1 MRLETFRAR
10 DLSAVARSAE
20 ALFGDDAV
28 VLQTRTVR
36 DGNEQS
42 VEVVAASAA
51 DVEAFRRQLTPTH
64 LPLPSERRTGRPYLI
79 ALVGPT
85 GAGKTTTV
93 AKLAANV
100 HGFGTWNVGLLTLD
114 TFRVAGLE
122 QIATYAEITGCA
134 LEVAYDT
141 TDAATALA
149 TLGSLDVVIVD
160 TPGRSPKAGA
170 RDEAWWPILRALR
183 PDEIHLVLPA
193 GIRADVAAATMAS
206 HAALRPTHLLLS
218 KLDDVPGDAGIADLA
233 ALLALPTRWLT
244 DGLDVPADLKPAPQ
258 RILASLGLVAGQ
270 VAA

>member
-10 DLSAVARSAE
+10 DLSSVARSAE
-20 ALFGDDAV
+20 ALFGDDAI
-28 VLQTRTVR
+28 VLQTRSVR
-36 DGNEQS
+36 EGGEHA

-51 DVEAFRRQLTPTH
+51 DVEAFRQQLAPAH
-64 LPLPSERRTGRPYLI
+64 LPAPSTRRNGRPYVI

-85 GAGKTTTV
+85 GAGKTTTI

-100 HGFGTWNVGLLTLD
+100 HGFGTWSVGMLTLD

-134 LEVAYDT
+134 LEVAYDAV
-141 TDAATALA
+141 DGETALA
-149 TLGSLDVVIVD
+149 NLNALDVVIID

-170 RDEAWWPILRALR
+170 RDEEWWPILRALR

-193 GIRADVAAATMAS
+193 GIRADVAAAAMAS
-206 HAALRPTHLLLS
+206 HTALRPTHLLLS
-218 KLDDVPGDAGIADLA
+218 KLDDVPGDAGLADLA
-233 ALLALPTRWLT
+233 AQIALPTRWLT

-258 RILASLGLVAGQ
+258 RILASLGLTAGQ